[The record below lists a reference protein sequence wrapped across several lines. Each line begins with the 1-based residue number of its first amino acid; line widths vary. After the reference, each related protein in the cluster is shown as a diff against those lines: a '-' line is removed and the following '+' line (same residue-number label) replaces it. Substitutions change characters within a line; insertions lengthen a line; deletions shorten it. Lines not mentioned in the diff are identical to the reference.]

1 MQLLNNSVIMLRK
14 NNNWRIMES
23 KNRFIKGI
31 IKGSHISIGYIPI
44 GISFGLIAKA
54 LDIPNEVVIL
64 MSLIVYAGAS
74 QFMAVGLMS
83 TGIGMVEIVL
93 TTFIVNLRHL
103 LMSASLSQRIY
114 KRTDEKFLP
123 LIAFGITDETFAYI
137 SMADQEELS
146 DRWILGIN
154 IIAYISWVLSTILG
168 LYLSASL
175 PQIIQ
180 SSMGISLYAMFIGL
194 LVPNIKS
201 NKVLMS
207 ITMISIITSSILYFT
222 PIISQNIT
230 SGWRVIITILF
241 SSSLG
246 AFIFEEEVNAI
257 E

>member
-1 MQLLNNSVIMLRK
+1 MKFQS
-14 NNNWRIMES
+14 
-23 KNRFIKGI
+23 RFIKGI

-74 QFMAVGLMS
+74 QFMAVSLMS
-83 TGIGMVEIVL
+83 AGIGMIEIVL

-103 LMSASLSQRIY
+103 LMSASLSQ
-114 KRTDEKFLP
+114 KVHKKADKKLLP
-123 LIAFGITDETFAYI
+123 IIAFGITDETFAYI

-146 DRWILGIN
+146 DAWILGIN
-154 IIAYISWVLSTILG
+154 IVAYLSWVLSTIVG

-175 PQIIQ
+175 PEIIQ
-180 SSMGISLYAMFIGL
+180 TSMGISLYAMFIAL
-194 LVPNIKS
+194 LVPNIKG
-201 NKVLMS
+201 KRVLLT
-207 ITMISIITSSILYFT
+207 ITGISILTSSILFFI
-222 PIISQNIT
+222 PIISENIS
-230 SGWRVIITILF
+230 SGWRVIITILI

-246 AFIFEEEVNAI
+246 AFLFEEEVNAI

>member
-1 MQLLNNSVIMLRK
+1 MKFQS
-14 NNNWRIMES
+14 
-23 KNRFIKGI
+23 RFIKGI

-74 QFMAVGLMS
+74 QFMAVSLMS

-103 LMSASLSQRIY
+103 LMSASLSQ
-114 KRTDEKFLP
+114 KVHKKADEKLLP
-123 LIAFGITDETFAYI
+123 IIAFGITDETFAYI

-146 DRWILGIN
+146 DAWILGIN
-154 IIAYISWVLSTILG
+154 IVAYLSWVGSTVVG

-175 PQIIQ
+175 PDIIQ
-180 SSMGISLYAMFIGL
+180 SSMGISLYAMFIAL
-194 LVPNIKS
+194 LVPNIKGKS
-201 NKVLMS
+201 VLLK
-207 ITMISIITSSILYFT
+207 ITGISIISSSILYFI
-222 PIISQNIT
+222 PVISKNIS
-230 SGWRVIITILF
+230 SGWRVIITILI
-241 SSSLG
+241 SSAIG
-246 AFIFEEEVNAI
+246 AFFYEEEVDAI